1 MSQEW
6 DLSYEELR
14 IKNLIGKGRFATV
27 YRGFWHGDIAVKMLD
42 MSYRS
47 DDEKVLEKFRLEV
60 RIYYTDYIKI

>member
-1 MSQEW
+1 M
-6 DLSYEELR
+6 SYEELR

-42 MSYRS
+42 MSYCS

-60 RIYYTDYIKI
+60 RIYYYTDYIKI